1 MATAPDQRAATGGH
15 TGSRL
20 CAALLPR
27 RRSVDRTPAFVWPM
41 YALLA
46 ALAVGY
52 VIVEVLGIEWEW
64 LDGWG
69 VNVFEIVAGV
79 LCCWRAWTMRR
90 GRVVPV
96 LLGVGLLCWAAGD
109 IVLTVHPV
117 ADVTPPP
124 PSLADAFYVTFYPV
138 TYFALMLLL
147 RSDVKRFS
155 LASWLDGGVAGLGAA
170 AICAAFAFK
179 AVLNHADGSAA
190 RRGLEPGL
198 SGRRRPAP
206 RPGRGR
212 RSDRAR
218 AGASSR
224 GCCLRSVT
232 RSTPGATSPTC
243 SAPTRSS
250 AASATRSG
258 GRCRSCSCPWRS
270 GSDRPPPGP
279 PSRRNRP
286 ASPFPPWRPRQH

>member
-1 MATAPDQRAATGGH
+1 MANAPDQRAATGGH

-27 RRSVDRTPAFVWPM
+27 RRSADRAPAFVWPM

-79 LCCWRAWTMRR
+79 LCSWRALTMRR

-109 IVLTVHPV
+109 IVLTVHPL
-117 ADVTPPP
+117 ADATPPP
-124 PSLADAFYVTFYPV
+124 PSLADGFYVTFYPV

-155 LASWLDGGVAGLGAA
+155 LASWLDGAVAGLGAA

-179 AVLNHADGSAA
+179 AVLRHVDGGTAA
-190 RRGLEPGL
+190 G
-198 SGRRRPAP
+198 
-206 RPGRGR
+206 
-212 RSDRAR
+212 
-218 AGASSR
+218 
-224 GCCLRSVT
+224 
-232 RSTPGATSPTC
+232 SP
-243 SAPTRSS
+243 
-250 AASATRSG
+250 
-258 GRCRSCSCPWRS
+258 
-270 GSDRPPPGP
+270 
-279 PSRRNRP
+279 
-286 ASPFPPWRPRQH
+286 